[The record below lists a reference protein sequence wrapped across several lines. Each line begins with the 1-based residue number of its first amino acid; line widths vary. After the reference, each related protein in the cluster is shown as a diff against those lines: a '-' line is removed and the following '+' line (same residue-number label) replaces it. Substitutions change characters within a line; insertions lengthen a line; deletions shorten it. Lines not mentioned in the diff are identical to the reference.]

1 MPQEFYKTDIKESIR
16 RRHCAKARMPKGMR
30 YFFLDH
36 NNMGHV
42 RGICACVETNC
53 GFDEKCFRNGNYFIS
68 LESAKDYVKEWNDYL
83 RFRTQ
88 YLEKVNMKK
97 QKKKSKKKL

>member
-1 MPQEFYKTDIKESIR
+1 MPEYCKTDVKESIR

-30 YFFLDH
+30 YYFLDH
-36 NNMGHV
+36 NNIGHV

-53 GFDEKCFRNGNYFIS
+53 GFDDRNFRNGNYF
-68 LESAKDYVKEWNDYL
+68 LTMDAAKDYVKEWNEYL

-88 YLEKVNMKK
+88 YLSRVNVPKAQK
-97 QKKKSKKKL
+97 NKKK